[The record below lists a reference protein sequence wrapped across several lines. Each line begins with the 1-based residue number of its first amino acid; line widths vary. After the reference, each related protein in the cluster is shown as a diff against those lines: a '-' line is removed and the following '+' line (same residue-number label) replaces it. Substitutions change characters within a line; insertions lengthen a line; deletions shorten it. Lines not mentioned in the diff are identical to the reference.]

1 MATLVAE
8 ISRFRT
14 AIVANDHI
22 QQYDPGF
29 FAFHPVGHTLKRL
42 AAMVAGQH
50 DHGGRAISMPFLL
63 YGGYFPETLKYYGNI
78 AQSMQFTET
87 LRSTVGTST

>member
-50 DHGGRAISMPFLL
+50 DHGAEQSVCPSYYMVVIFLKL
-63 YGGYFPETLKYYGNI
+63 
-78 AQSMQFTET
+78 
-87 LRSTVGTST
+87 